1 MAGIAMSAYGLK
13 AEVGWGGPGGP
24 LIAKRRSCP
33 RQKALEWPLLIYTHS
48 RFTFAESN
56 GISGALTMV
65 MDRPIE
71 GLRRAVAV
79 VAFLN
84 LAYFGVEFSVALAI
98 GSVSLFADSID
109 FLEDTALNLL
119 ILLALGWSARKRSV
133 VGMGLAAILLAPGI
147 ATIWMA
153 WQKFNLPVPPAPL
166 PLSLAGLG
174 ALAVNL
180 CCAFLLARF
189 RSHGGS
195 LSRAAFLSAR
205 NDAYANIAIIVAGLV
220 TAATLSPWPDLV
232 VGLSIFLINLDAARE
247 VFVAARK
254 ENTAEKA

>member
-1 MAGIAMSAYGLK
+1 MKSGENRLKCRLYLSLLLTECFILPEIQGARTFKIAIDQP
-13 AEVGWGGPGGP
+13 V
-24 LIAKRRSCP
+24 
-33 RQKALEWPLLIYTHS
+33 
-48 RFTFAESN
+48 
-56 GISGALTMV
+56 
-65 MDRPIE
+65 E
-71 GLRRAVAV
+71 GLRRAVAF

-109 FLEDTALNLL
+109 FLEDTAVNIL
-119 ILLALGWSARKRSV
+119 ILMALSWSAQKRSI
-133 VGMGLAAILLAPGI
+133 VGMMLAAILLAPGV

-166 PLSLAGLG
+166 PLTLAGLG

-189 RSHGGS
+189 KSHGGS
-195 LSRAAFLSAR
+195 LTRAAYLSAR
-205 NDAYANIAIIVAGLV
+205 NDAFANIAIIGAGLV

-232 VGLSIFLINLDAARE
+232 VGLSIFVVNLDAARE
-247 VFVAARK
+247 VFVAARN
-254 ENTAEKA
+254 ENKASVA